1 MFANKIQKELI
12 YKSKSGEQRKEST
25 CVCSQVLSSMHS
37 VLQTALLLHKI
48 GNSSFIT
55 EAILYI
61 TIQSKPSDIFSILSV
76 TP

>member
-12 YKSKSGEQRKEST
+12 YKSKRGEQRKEST
-25 CVCSQVLSSMHS
+25 VCAPRYSPRRI
-37 VLQTALLLHKI
+37 LQTALLLHKI
-48 GNSSFIT
+48 GNSSFII

-61 TIQSKPSDIFSILSV
+61 SIQSKPSDIFSILSV